1 MADFLNNI
9 FAFPTLFYTGLLGL
23 TLLYWFA
30 SLFGLADFDFG
41 GDSAEGVISENMMSE
56 STEIDS
62 ANPSSGWMSKFK
74 LDGIPITISI
84 SLIIFCSWMISFLV
98 VHYYQDQI
106 EEGWVNIILGFWVL
120 LLAPVI
126 SAPIVGTLLSPL
138 KPLFK
143 KLKESAEGRK
153 AGSLIGQLATIRTNK
168 VTLDFG
174 DADIDVEGASLIL
187 KVRAEEPNILKR
199 GDTVV
204 ITDYIIDTNTYKIRL
219 SS

>member
-1 MADFLNNI
+1 
-9 FAFPTLFYTGLLGL
+9 
-23 TLLYWFA
+23 
-30 SLFGLADFDFG
+30 
-41 GDSAEGVISENMMSE
+41 V
-56 STEIDS
+56 
-62 ANPSSGWMSKFK
+62 
-74 LDGIPITISI
+74 
-84 SLIIFCSWMISFLV
+84 
-98 VHYYQDQI
+98 
-106 EEGWVNIILGFWVL
+106 
-120 LLAPVI
+120 LAPVV

-153 AGSLIGQLATIRTNK
+153 ADSLIGHLATIRTNK
-168 VTLDFG
+168 VTMDFG

-219 SS
+219 NS

>member
-1 MADFLNNI
+1 MADFLSNI
-9 FAFPTLFYTGLLGL
+9 LTFPTLFYTGLLGL

-30 SLFGLADFDFG
+30 SLFGFADMDFDFG
-41 GDSAEGVISENMMSE
+41 GDSAEGVISE

-62 ANPSSGWMSKFK
+62 ADPSSGWLSRFK
-74 LDGIPITISI
+74 LDGIPVTISI
-84 SLIIFCSWMISFLV
+84 SLTIFFSWVISFLV

-106 EEGWVNIILGFWVL
+106 EEGWVEVVLGFWVL
-120 LLAPVI
+120 VLAPVV

-153 AGSLIGQLATIRTNK
+153 ADSLIGHLATIRTNK
-168 VTLDFG
+168 VTMDFG

-219 SS
+219 NS